1 MLVLIFLG
9 SEFDHKLKVYLP
21 INEIQGNTN
30 IYNNKMY
37 SYTCFAK
44 SDKFC

>member
-21 INEIQGNTN
+21 IIEIQGNTN
-30 IYNNKMY
+30 IYNKNKKY
-37 SYTCFAK
+37 FYTCFAK
-44 SDKFC
+44 SDNL